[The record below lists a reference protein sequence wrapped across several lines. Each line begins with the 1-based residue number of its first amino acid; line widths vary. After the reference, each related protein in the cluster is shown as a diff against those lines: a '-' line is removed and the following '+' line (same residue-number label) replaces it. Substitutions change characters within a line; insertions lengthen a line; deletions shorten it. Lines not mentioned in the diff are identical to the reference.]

1 MSESKTRKPKAQR
14 RRTAKKPR
22 AKPQAIANYGANESR
37 RVCHACGSAE
47 STCTS
52 VRTCGKLKI
61 RYRICGKCGAK
72 RTTQEV
78 VATA

>member
-1 MSESKTRKPKAQR
+1 MSESKTSKTKTQR
-14 RRTAKKPR
+14 RMAAKKP
-22 AKPQAIANYGANESR
+22 KSQARANYGANESR
-37 RVCHACGSAE
+37 RICHACGSGD

-61 RYRICGKCGAK
+61 RYRICGECGAK

-78 VATA
+78 IATL

>member
-1 MSESKTRKPKAQR
+1 MSESKT
-14 RRTAKKPR
+14 KKPR
-22 AKPQAIANYGANESR
+22 AQRRKATKKPKAPQARANYGANESR
-37 RVCHACGSAE
+37 RICHACGSSD

-52 VRTCGKLKI
+52 TRTCGKLKI

-78 VATA
+78 VATL